1 MAHPRKQKRIPQL
14 DQRVL
19 RDPDA
24 LGIALSELFNAD
36 PGMRRHPRKIIRRQ
50 NRLRKLVTDEAWTAY
65 LDLEIATAARLS
77 DAIDLATAW
86 AFRQGRCA
94 RR

>member
-24 LGIALSELFNAD
+24 LGIALSELFAAD

-50 NRLRKLVTDEAWTAY
+50 NRLRKLVTDEAWAAY

-86 AFRQGRCA
+86 AFRQGRRA
-94 RR
+94 R